1 MPKKNRKYVFSYNL
15 VVHKKTKCNMITK
28 SALTALTYQIN
39 GACIEV
45 HKALGPGL
53 LENAYHKCL
62 KHELS
67 LRNIHFES
75 QFQIPIQYKGIQ
87 FQTDLR
93 CDLCIE
99 GCIVL
104 EIKALEKILPIH
116 EAQLLTY
123 MKLLEAPKGIL
134 INFNVANLYY
144 SGQKT
149 FVNELFRE
157 LLD

>member
-1 MPKKNRKYVFSYNL
+1 MVY
-15 VVHKKTKCNMITK
+15 KKTKFTIKTK
-28 SALTALTYQIN
+28 SALTLLTYQMN

-45 HKALGPGL
+45 HKALGAGL
-53 LENAYHKCL
+53 LENVYHKRL

-75 QFQIPIQYKGIQ
+75 QFQIPVYYKNQQI
-87 FQTDLR
+87 QTDLR
-93 CDLCIE
+93 CDLLIE
-99 GCIVL
+99 GSTVL
-104 EIKALEKILPIH
+104 ELKAVEKILPIQ
-116 EAQLLTY
+116 ETQLLAY

-149 FVNELFRE
+149 YVNEFFRK
-157 LLD
+157 LAA